1 MSVGLLASLER
12 GLRSQSQLQKYPYS
26 VGLGEEQSSSQSMR
40 TEARDWDPTQ
50 EASSGSVS
58 SLRDLGHV

>member
-12 GLRSQSQLQKYPYS
+12 GLRSQSQLQKYPYG
-26 VGLGEEQSSSQSMR
+26 VGLGEGQSSSQSMK
-40 TEARDWDPTQ
+40 TEARDWDLTQ